1 MKTFRNL
8 SSGAVAT
15 LALLAG
21 SAQAADA
28 CSTYKWDV
36 TREVQLYHTSPTA
49 VAAGTELTAAPS
61 ISAGKLYALTLQPQE
76 KVRYP
81 TSPSKKMLAD
91 GAFGGMLALK
101 VDRAGQYRVAIDS
114 GYWLDIVHEGKQL
127 ATVDFNG
134 SAGCDGPRKIVVY
147 ELPADAQLTVQ
158 IAAAATSQARLTVTP
173 VAVPA
178 P

>member
-1 MKTFRNL
+1 MKTPLNL
-8 SSGAVAT
+8 WNCALVT

-28 CSTYKWDV
+28 CTTYKWDV
-36 TREVQLYHTSPTA
+36 TREVQLYRTSPVA
-49 VAAGTELTAAPS
+49 VAAGTEAAAALS
-61 ISAGKLYALTLQPQE
+61 IAAGQLYALALQPQE

-81 TSPSKKMLAD
+81 TAPSKKMLAD
-91 GAFGGMLALK
+91 GAFGGLLK
-101 VDRAGQYRVAIDS
+101 LRVDRAGQYRIAIDS
-114 GYWLDIVHEGKQL
+114 GYWLDVVHDGKQL

-134 SAGCDGPRKIVVY
+134 NAGCDGPRKIVVY
-147 ELPADAQLTVQ
+147 DMPAGVELVVQ
-158 IAAAATSQARLTVTP
+158 IAAASTQQVRLAVTP